1 MFVEIRSICVA
12 TEKFLSKWRNR
23 EMEKRKV
30 TVLSYFVRLL
40 MSADKNLYTDITG
53 MSYEKE

>member
-1 MFVEIRSICVA
+1 
-12 TEKFLSKWRNR
+12 
-23 EMEKRKV
+23 MEKRKV